1 MKKDYS
7 NCVPV
12 EHISQEKLWNDL
24 FAQAEEAELDL
35 TYQPSIL
42 VEHISDLTKEE
53 WVQQRS
59 VGFGGS
65 DCGAIMGVNKFMSLS
80 TLIQKKLGMIKED
93 KVSADKQYV
102 FDYGHVMEDALVKY
116 FGAVTGFEVFKDDA
130 MYYHPNYPFMIADC
144 DAFCIDNEGYK
155 CLIECKTSTSENAKN
170 WKSGIYG
177 EDAVVPVI
185 SYIWQIRHYLSVLNL
200 SRAYLIIGF
209 DNQASKISI
218 IRVDRDISE
227 EVRLINQEYQIYVDY
242 LSKKIVPKFNY
253 VSKSDFE
260 LMKSNIPSNT
270 NTDNIMIDEE
280 HKEVINDFVRLQ
292 EKIKNK
298 ESEIKV
304 LKESLDAKKLLLIQ
318 LLDGHESGICEI
330 NDEHEVRM
338 SYKQSTRRGVDQ
350 DKLSYVYPNVYK
362 DVYKPSTSCILK
374 VIDHWYSNA
383 EKHNHHAR

>member
-65 DCGAIMGVNKFMSLS
+65 ECGAIMGVNKFMSLS

-330 NDEHEVRM
+330 NDEHEERM

-350 DKLSYVYPNVYK
+350 EKLSYVYPNVYK
-362 DVYKPSTSCILK
+362 DVYKPSTSCTLK

>member
-65 DCGAIMGVNKFMSLS
+65 DCGVIMGVNKFMSLS

>member
-1 MKKDYS
+1 M
-7 NCVPV
+7 
-12 EHISQEKLWNDL
+12 
-24 FAQAEEAELDL
+24 
-35 TYQPSIL
+35 
-42 VEHISDLTKEE
+42 
-53 WVQQRS
+53 
-59 VGFGGS
+59 
-65 DCGAIMGVNKFMSLS
+65 
-80 TLIQKKLGMIKED
+80 
-93 KVSADKQYV
+93 
-102 FDYGHVMEDALVKY
+102 
-116 FGAVTGFEVFKDDA
+116 
-130 MYYHPNYPFMIADC
+130 
-144 DAFCIDNEGYK
+144 
-155 CLIECKTSTSENAKN
+155 
-170 WKSGIYG
+170 
-177 EDAVVPVI
+177 
-185 SYIWQIRHYLSVLNL
+185 NL

-227 EVRLINQEYQIYVDY
+227 EVRLINQEYQIYIDY

-260 LMKSNIPSNT
+260 LMKSNISSNT

-280 HKEVINDFVRLQ
+280 HKEVIKDFVRLQ

-383 EKHNHHAR
+383 EKHNHHSICNMHS

>member
-35 TYQPSIL
+35 IYQPSIL

-102 FDYGHVMEDALVKY
+102 FDYGHVMEEALVKY

-280 HKEVINDFVRLQ
+280 HKEVIKDFVRLQ

-350 DKLSYVYPNVYK
+350 EKLSYVYPNVYK
-362 DVYKPSTSCILK
+362 DVYKPSTSCTLK
-374 VIDHWYSNA
+374 VIDHWYSSA

>member
-218 IRVDRDISE
+218 IRVDRNISE
-227 EVRLINQEYQIYVDY
+227 EVRLINQEYQIYIDY

>member
-280 HKEVINDFVRLQ
+280 HKEVIKDFVRLQ

-350 DKLSYVYPNVYK
+350 EKLSYVYPNVYK

>member
-65 DCGAIMGVNKFMSLS
+65 DCGVIMGVNKFMSLS

-102 FDYGHVMEDALVKY
+102 FDYGHVMEEALVKY

-227 EVRLINQEYQIYVDY
+227 EVRLINQEYQIYIDY

-280 HKEVINDFVRLQ
+280 HKEVIKDFVRLQ

-298 ESEIKV
+298 DSEIKV

>member
-350 DKLSYVYPNVYK
+350 EKLSYVYPNVYK

>member
-65 DCGAIMGVNKFMSLS
+65 DCGVIMGVNKFMSLS

-102 FDYGHVMEDALVKY
+102 FDYGHVMEEALVKY

-130 MYYHPNYPFMIADC
+130 MYYHPNYSFMIADC

>member
-65 DCGAIMGVNKFMSLS
+65 DCGVIMGVNKFMSLS

-102 FDYGHVMEDALVKY
+102 FDYGHVMEEALVKY

-227 EVRLINQEYQIYVDY
+227 EVRLINQEYQIYIDY

-280 HKEVINDFVRLQ
+280 HKEVIKDFVRLQ

>member
-12 EHISQEKLWNDL
+12 EHITQEKLWNEL
-24 FAQAEEAELDL
+24 FVQAEEAELDL
-35 TYQPSIL
+35 TYQPSVL

-65 DCGAIMGVNKFMSLS
+65 DCGVIMGVNKFMSLS
-80 TLIQKKLGMIKED
+80 TLIQKKLGMVKED

-227 EVRLINQEYQIYVDY
+227 EVRLINQEYQIYMDY

-260 LMKSNIPSNT
+260 FVKSNIPSHVDT
-270 NTDNIMIDEE
+270 NNIVIDEE
-280 HKEVINDFVRLQ
+280 HKEVIQDFVKLQ

-338 SYKQSTRRGVDQ
+338 TYKQLTRRGVDQ
-350 DKLSYVYPNVYK
+350 DKLSYVYPSVYK
-362 DVYKPSTSCILK
+362 DVYKPSTSCSLK

-383 EKHNHHAR
+383 EKHNHQVR

>member
-65 DCGAIMGVNKFMSLS
+65 DCGVIMGVNKFMSLS

-102 FDYGHVMEDALVKY
+102 FDYGHVMEEALVKY

-362 DVYKPSTSCILK
+362 DVYKPSTSCTLK